1 MQWVKTLGRVLPTDD
16 GNVLKIEDSG
26 KEYIIRVKHQ
36 EEGYCQI
43 RVSNES
49 TASNILFLK
58 KIRKIFRK
66 SHYCVGCRVC
76 EVNCKYGNLKFD
88 ANGGV
93 RISDKCVKCGQCLDI
108 DTGCYVYKSL
118 WLSKGLGNMNKN
130 KSLDCYAAHAPKIE
144 WFQQYA
150 KLGERFKTD
159 NSLGNNQVPAF
170 NRFLRDAGV
179 IDGDV
184 ETALGAMLRNNIED
198 EKVWALMLTNLSY
211 TPEVGWYISNF
222 NANENHSLSSIIN
235 ELSNTDGVSVSAQK
249 SIPAALKRIA
259 ALPFMNVG
267 FGFCEK
273 STKENGGAVF
283 IRTSW
288 AMPDEKVILYSL
300 YRFAEACGGFYQ
312 FTLNRLMDHGVD
324 SDGISPN
331 QIFGIDKDTLTKI
344 LKGLTANYPDYI
356 NVSFTLDLDNITLK
370 EDKSS
375 KDVLSLF

>member
-1 MQWVKTLGRVLPTDD
+1 
-16 GNVLKIEDSG
+16 
-26 KEYIIRVKHQ
+26 
-36 EEGYCQI
+36 
-43 RVSNES
+43 
-49 TASNILFLK
+49 
-58 KIRKIFRK
+58 
-66 SHYCVGCRVC
+66 
-76 EVNCKYGNLKFD
+76 
-88 ANGGV
+88 
-93 RISDKCVKCGQCLDI
+93 
-108 DTGCYVYKSL
+108 
-118 WLSKGLGNMNKN
+118 MNKN